1 MKTTTHIASRFI
13 VNILTI
19 VALAFTVPAIA
30 QPPVAPVLLR
40 SGNNLR
46 AEASAKL
53 ASFTGRAANGAYQLA
68 WETVLE
74 ENVRQYE
81 IEYSTN
87 NRDFERAGIVSAAN
101 KNIYAYSHTVN
112 TRPAMYYRLKIVD
125 IDGSSAYSNT
135 INVINAAARNED
147 FVSPTII
154 RDGVLN
160 VTLNNNYKNLQV
172 FNSAGIEVFR
182 EYVGDRSGNRIG
194 FNLPNLPA
202 GPYYV
207 KLIGSGIAMTSRVMI
222 M

>member
-1 MKTTTHIASRFI
+1 MKTSTHTASRFI
-13 VNILTI
+13 VNILTFI
-19 VALAFTVPAIA
+19 ALFLTVPAIA
-30 QPPVAPVLLR
+30 QPPVAPILLR

-46 AEASAKL
+46 ADASAKL
-53 ASFTGRAANGAYQLA
+53 ASFTGLAANGAYQLT
-68 WETVLE
+68 WETIME

-81 IEYSTN
+81 VEYSVN
-87 NRDFERAGIVSAAN
+87 NKDFERAGIVSAAN
-101 KNIYAYSHTVN
+101 KNIYAYSHTAN

-135 INVINAAARNED
+135 ISVSNPAARNAD
-147 FVSPTII
+147 FVAPTII

-160 VTLNNNYKNLQV
+160 ITLHNGYKDLQV

-182 EYVGDRSGNRIG
+182 EYVGGRSGNRIG